1 LFEALW
7 FVEDKAHEAHVV
19 EKLNFS
25 QIEALVVDADQYSTS
40 ILGQIL
46 RGFGLTKQI
55 TIETA
60 EEAKRRLGAGKF
72 DLLICDAVLPDLH
85 AGDLIKWIRRQPAL
99 NVKYMPIVVLT
110 GYTQFSNVVVLR
122 DAGANIV
129 VRKPVSPNVLFD
141 HIAWSARTDRPF
153 IETDTYIGPDRRFKN
168 TGPPDGVGRR
178 KTDLTTDIGL
188 AQEPNM
194 SQEEIDSLLKPT
206 KVEI

>member
-1 LFEALW
+1 MA
-7 FVEDKAHEAHVV
+7 
-19 EKLNFS
+19 EKLNFT
-25 QIEALVVDADQYSTS
+25 QIECLVVDADQYSTS

-46 RGFGLTKQI
+46 RGFGLSKHTVTDSGEDAKQRI
-55 TIETA
+55 P
-60 EEAKRRLGAGKF
+60 KGKF
-72 DLLICDAVLPDLH
+72 DLLICDALLPDMH
-85 AGDLIKWIRRQPAL
+85 AGDLIKWIRRQPSL
-99 NVKYMPIVVLT
+99 NVKYMPVVVLT

-153 IETDTYIGPDRRFKN
+153 IETDTFIGPDRRFKN

-178 KTDLTTDIGL
+178 KTDLTSDIG
-188 AQEPNM
+188 AATEPNM

-206 KVEI
+206 KVEIE

>member
-1 LFEALW
+1 MAER
-7 FVEDKAHEAHVV
+7 
-19 EKLNFS
+19 LNFS
-25 QIEALVVDADQYSTS
+25 QIECLVVDADQYSTS

-46 RGFGLTKQI
+46 RGFGLTRS
-55 TIETA
+55 TIIEEG
-60 EEAKRRLGAGKF
+60 EEARRRLPTSKY
-72 DLLICDAVLPDLH
+72 DLLICDAMLPDMK
-85 AGDLIKWIRRQPAL
+85 AGDLIRWIRRQPAL

-110 GYTQFSNVVVLR
+110 GYTQFSTVVTLR

-153 IETDTYIGPDRRFKN
+153 IETDNYIGPDRRFKN

-178 KTDLTTDIGL
+178 KTDLTSDLG
-188 AQEPNM
+188 AAVEPNM

-206 KVEI
+206 KVEIE